1 MKNLK
6 NVICLVWVV
15 CFIASILLTSCSS
28 KSKYYI
34 DNNNDTIAYLLNK
47 DGSSKTAQI
56 EGYENFLLEKDSVSK
71 CLYNYYGLNG
81 YTTLLSVKLEKEDE
95 VSYKILLNEDSSV
108 KAFYDMI
115 SQVIT
120 KKRYYPKDSLML
132 QEILSTLQVQ
142 LEEYKVF
149 KEQSDSYPIDYYA
162 MYDKNGLMIYEK
174 DFKEDTLRI
183 LDYVPSYIK
192 DEYNSIDYS
201 YKKGKQ
207 YILETAKKIRMFGN
221 FAKECINKEEY
232 WESAQIAISTL
243 KKYQHDIFIKLRSKY
258 IDILKNE
265 LEKYQINKMIIEND
279 NPYYLPIANRDI
291 KCELYM
297 SADVFISEKTCTKIF
312 NNLKDELY
320 ILGINNVIFHWGV
333 FSDDSHIMQTYPKPL
348 NDYEIGL

>member
-81 YTTLLSVKLEKEDE
+81 YTTLLSVKLKKEDE

-149 KEQSDSYPIDYYA
+149 KEQSDSYPIDCYA

-201 YKKGKQ
+201 CKKGKQ

-232 WESAQIAISTL
+232 WESAQIAISAL
-243 KKYQHDIFIKLRSKY
+243 KKYQYNIFIKYRLKY
-258 IDILKNE
+258 MDILKEE
-265 LEKYQINKMIIEND
+265 LEKYQINTI
-279 NPYYLPIANRDI
+279 DI
-291 KCELYM
+291 FGNNHLLNKATGTICVLYI
-297 SADVFISEKTCTKIF
+297 SADVFMSEKICSKIF
-312 NNLKDELY
+312 NNLKEELY
-320 ILGINNVIFHWGV
+320 ALGISRVIFHWGTLSTE
-333 FSDDSHIMQTYPKPL
+333 FHSMDTSPKPL
-348 NDYEIGL
+348 DDYEIGL